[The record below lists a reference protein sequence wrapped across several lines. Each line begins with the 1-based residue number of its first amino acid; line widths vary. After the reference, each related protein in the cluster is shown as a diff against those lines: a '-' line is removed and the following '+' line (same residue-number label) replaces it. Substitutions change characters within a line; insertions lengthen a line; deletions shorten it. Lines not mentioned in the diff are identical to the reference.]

1 MTRDEELT
9 LALAQL
15 KYVATHPHYLRDISL
30 DYIQH
35 LLSREVGDIYGLM
48 SNFHLIQDVASL
60 IIGGRS
66 ALLCAGHDC
75 NSEAMTS

>member
-15 KYVATHPHYLRDISL
+15 KYVAPHPHYLRDISL

-35 LLSREVGDIYGLM
+35 LLTREVEDIYGLM

>member
-15 KYVATHPHYLRDISL
+15 KYVAPHPHYLRDISL
-30 DYIQH
+30 DYPQH
-35 LLSREVGDIYGLM
+35 LLARQFEDIYGLM

-60 IIGGRS
+60 NGGRS
-66 ALLCAGHDC
+66 ALLCSDHDC